1 MKFFSAALSAAAIG
15 SAIASPILGS
25 ACGGHGAAPSGLN
38 GLPNGVDSPINGDE
52 IASPVQTLTSATTL
66 YQTWA
71 TTVSQHKTEYYTQ
84 PGGVFPTGVPSVPST
99 GLDAGRI
106 GSGATSGKAPAVVVK
121 EVTTIVLNIDVL
133 VKADLTR
140 ITELVDCESGIDV
153 QLLLEA
159 LVSLSGHLHTV
170 VTGVIPSVTALIR
183 PSVGLVAAELQI
195 VLDLVADI
203 EALLLQVEGCLKHL
217 VATATQDVL
226 KVIVKELNLIASLV
240 LPIATPIVNFALRA
254 VVGLDIQAPQLVA
267 QIQAHA
273 QSLNKCAGGLHVF
286 LGAALKV
293 VL

>member
-1 MKFFSAALSAAAIG
+1 MKFFSVALSAATIG
-15 SAIASPILGS
+15 SALASPILGS
-25 ACGGHGAAPSGLN
+25 ACSG
-38 GLPNGVDSPINGDE
+38 SHASAINGDLVPS
-52 IASPVQTLTSATTL
+52 AVQTLTSATTL

-71 TTVSQHKTEYYTQ
+71 TTVSDSKTEYYSPEITTA
-84 PGGVFPTGVPSVPST
+84 VASALPTGTVDTDKLSS
-99 GLDAGRI
+99 D
-106 GSGATSGKAPAVVVK
+106 ATSGKAPAVVVK

-140 ITELVDCESGIDV
+140 ITELVDAEAGIDA

-159 LVSLSGHLHTV
+159 IVSLSGHLNTV
-170 VTGVIPSVTALIR
+170 VTGVIPSITALIK

-203 EALLLQVEGCLKHL
+203 ESLLTQVESCLKHL
-217 VATATQDVL
+217 IATATKDVL
-226 KVIVKELNLIASLV
+226 KVLLKELNVIAALI

-254 VVGLDIQAPQLVA
+254 VVGLSTQAPSIVA
-267 QIQAHA
+267 QITTHA
-273 QSLNKCAGGLHVF
+273 NSINKCAGGLNIF